1 MKTFLLSLSLL
12 LISLTGVSKV
22 WTVTNSGTKF
32 TPATTTITFGD
43 TVKFVLESAHNA
55 EEVSQVT
62 WNANGNTT
70 LPGGFETNFGGGMIL
85 PTQLAIG
92 THYFVC
98 DPHASMGMK
107 GTIIVNSAIGIDEN
121 QALQP
126 VSIFPNPATD
136 FIMVK
141 TGVPKSAISYTIMDA
156 SGKQMLTGRL
166 VTAETTIIINQLAAG
181 MYFFQTGSE
190 KKQAFTVIRN

>member
-1 MKTFLLSLSLL
+1 MKTLLISLSLL
-12 LISLTGVSKV
+12 FISLTGFSKI

-55 EEVSQVT
+55 EEVSQAT

-70 LPGGFETNFGGGMIL
+70 LSGGFETNFGGGMVL
-85 PTQLAIG
+85 PAQLTVG

-107 GTIIVNSAIGIDEN
+107 GTIIVNSAIGIDEKE
-121 QALQP
+121 AMLP
-126 VSIFPNPATD
+126 VSIFPNPASD
-136 FIMVK
+136 FITVK
-141 TGVPKSAISYTIMDA
+141 TGAAKSAISYTIIDGA
-156 SGKQMLTGRL
+156 GKQILTGKL